1 MRNKH
6 SLIWSMAR
14 NTPKCGKCEMHSL
27 GPGVWRYE
35 VKIMEN
41 EKYTLQDLN
50 YEKKTEKKWK
60 MRNAHSRDWS
70 MARKIKIMENEKQ
83 TWQDMN
89 YGEKH

>member
-1 MRNKH
+1 MK
-6 SLIWSMAR
+6 
-14 NTPKCGKCEMHSL
+14 
-27 GPGVWRYE
+27 
-35 VKIMEN
+35 N

-70 MARKIKIMENEKQ
+70 MARKIKIIENEKQ

>member
-1 MRNKH
+1 
-6 SLIWSMAR
+6 
-14 NTPKCGKCEMHSL
+14 
-27 GPGVWRYE
+27 
-35 VKIMEN
+35 
-41 EKYTLQDLN
+41 
-50 YEKKTEKKWK
+50 